1 MLSDATKIAILKSA
15 PKLSH
20 IELIEL
26 VAEECR
32 LAPRAWVRLTYEE
45 VQEILLDPRFQLK
58 PVIVHAVEQ
67 RLKEKNH
74 YA

>member
-32 LAPRAWVRLTYEE
+32 LAPRAWIGLTEEEKQDLYDRWVRTGDGWGLFYLFIEAKL
-45 VQEILLDPRFQLK
+45 Q
-58 PVIVHAVEQ
+58 
-67 RLKEKNH
+67 EKNT
-74 YA
+74 